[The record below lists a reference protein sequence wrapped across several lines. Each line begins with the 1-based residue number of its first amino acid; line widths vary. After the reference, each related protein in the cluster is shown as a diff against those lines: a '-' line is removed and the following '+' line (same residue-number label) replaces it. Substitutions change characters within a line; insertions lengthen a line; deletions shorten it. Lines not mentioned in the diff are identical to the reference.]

1 MTRISKIPSTFLSDT
16 VGGVTVVVRAR
27 YREAIRHALSRTD
40 HLCDQGDAAYRKF
53 GRGVCLS
60 VPVKE
65 DSAERFVIRS
75 YKHGGLFGKLLGG
88 IFCDGN
94 RPLNEVC
101 VNEIALQKGVPAAEV
116 IAVTKKKICGLFY
129 RAHFITKEISGAAD
143 VLQFLQET
151 PREVIRRSKHAIIH
165 ALVKLIRDMHD
176 AGIYHADLHLKN
188 ILLKQNASGDFSAY
202 IIDLDKSFV
211 VDKLTVEQ
219 RMKNLLRLN
228 RSIDKIRWFSGQTL
242 VNDDPTHKGNDSSR
256 SSNGKRGASAQER
269 GIRLE
274 RKMDLVSK
282 IDRIR
287 FLKAYITRGSVLD
300 ADWGKYARQYHSPY
314 FFHKSWWRVLDL
326 FKNICSFKRYLIDP
340 RLLPR

>member
-1 MTRISKIPSTFLSDT
+1 MTRLSKIPSTFLSDT
-16 VGGVTVVVRAR
+16 VGEVTVVVKAR
-27 YREAIRHALSRTD
+27 YKEAIHHTLSRME
-40 HLCDQGDAAYRKF
+40 HLYGKGDDASRKF

-65 DSAERFVIRS
+65 DSTERFVIRD
-75 YKHGGLFGKLLGG
+75 YRHGGLLGKLLGG
-88 IFCDGN
+88 VFCGGN
-94 RPLNEVC
+94 RPLNEVY
-101 VNEIALQKGVPAAEV
+101 VNEIALQKGVPSAEV
-116 IAVTKKKICGLFY
+116 IAITKKKLCGLFY
-129 RAHFITKEISGAAD
+129 RANFITREISGAVD

-151 PREVIRRSKHAIIH
+151 PLEAIQRSKHAIIH

-188 ILLKQNASGDFSAY
+188 ILLKQDALGDFSAY

-228 RSIDKIRWFSGQTL
+228 RSIDKVRWFSGQMLTDDGL
-242 VNDDPTHKGNDSSR
+242 TRKQNASPQLPNDKREEPVKG
-256 SSNGKRGASAQER
+256 R

-274 RKMDLVSK
+274 KKMDLISQ

-287 FLKAYITRGSVLD
+287 FFKSYMTHGNTID
-300 ADWGKYARQYHSPY
+300 MDWKKHVRQYHSPY
-314 FFHKSWWRVLDL
+314 YLHKLWWRVLDL
-326 FKNICSFKRYLIDP
+326 FKNKW
-340 RLLPR
+340 

>member
-1 MTRISKIPSTFLSDT
+1 MSDT
-16 VGGVTVVVRAR
+16 VGGMTVVVKAR
-27 YREAIRHALSRTD
+27 YKEAIHCMLSRME
-40 HLCDQGDAAYRKF
+40 HLCGKGDDANRKF

-65 DSAERFVIRS
+65 GSAERFVIRD
-75 YKHGGLFGKLLGG
+75 YRHGGLLGKLLGG
-88 IFCDGN
+88 VFCGGN
-94 RPLNEVC
+94 RPLHEVY
-101 VNEIALQKGVPAAEV
+101 VNEIAIQKGVPSAEV
-116 IAVTKKKICGLFY
+116 IAITKKKLCGLFY
-129 RAHFITKEISGAAD
+129 RANFITREISGAVD

-151 PREVIRRSKHAIIH
+151 PLETIRRSKRAIIH

-188 ILLKQNASGDFSAY
+188 ILLKQGDLGDFRAY

-228 RSIDKIRWFSGQTL
+228 RSIDKIRWFSGQTI
-242 VNDDPTHKGNDSSR
+242 TNDSPTRKENNSSR
-256 SSNGKRGASAQER
+256 LSNDNKEDTAKGQ

-274 RKMDLVSK
+274 KKMDLISK

-287 FLKAYITRGSVLD
+287 FFKSYMTHGNTIDR
-300 ADWGKYARQYHSPY
+300 DWKKYVRQYHAQYLP
-314 FFHKSWWRVLDL
+314 HKLWWRVLDL
-326 FKNICSFKRYLIDP
+326 FKNN
-340 RLLPR
+340 